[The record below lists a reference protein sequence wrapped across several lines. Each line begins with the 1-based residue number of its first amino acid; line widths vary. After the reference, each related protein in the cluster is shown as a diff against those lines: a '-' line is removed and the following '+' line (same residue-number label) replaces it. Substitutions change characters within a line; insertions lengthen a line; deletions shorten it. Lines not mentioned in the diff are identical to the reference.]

1 LRKPSIGQGEWGKE
15 SLMGERKPAFDFA
28 AFKEAFERKD
38 TERWSGFYAED
49 AKWIEYKPSTPPRDP
64 VKMIGRERIAEFMA
78 SLEKSDIEITLS
90 DEVVGI
96 DRAAFSV
103 DVTLPDGGRYEHTIV
118 HVEAGRI
125 ASQVVVEAWD

>member
-1 LRKPSIGQGEWGKE
+1 
-15 SLMGERKPAFDFA
+15 
-28 AFKEAFERKD
+28 
-38 TERWSGFYAED
+38 
-49 AKWIEYKPSTPPRDP
+49 
-64 VKMIGRERIAEFMA
+64 MA